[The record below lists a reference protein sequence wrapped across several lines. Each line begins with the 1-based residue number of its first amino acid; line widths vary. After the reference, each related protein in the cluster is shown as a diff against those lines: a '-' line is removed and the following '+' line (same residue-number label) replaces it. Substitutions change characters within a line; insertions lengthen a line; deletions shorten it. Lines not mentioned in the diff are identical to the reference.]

1 MSTPEERL
9 AAAGLTLPAVA
20 TPVAAYTPA
29 LRNGP
34 YVFVSGQLP
43 TVDDKLIHVGKVGAE
58 VTLEQAKEA
67 ARQCALN
74 ALAALQSVVGDL
86 GNVKQ
91 VVKVVGYVA
100 GAPLS
105 SFTSPP
111 AVVNGA
117 SELFAAI
124 FPGPAGVHARTAV
137 GVAVLSQNAPV
148 VIDVQF
154 EA

>member
-9 AAAGLTLPAVA
+9 AEAGHTLPAIA

-58 VTLEQAKEA
+58 VTPEQATEA

-74 ALAALQSVVGDL
+74 ALAALKSAVGDL
-86 GNVKQ
+86 SAVKQ
-91 VVKVVGYVA
+91 VVKVVGYVN
-100 GAPLS
+100 GDP

-111 AVVNGA
+111 AVINGA
-117 SELFAAI
+117 SELFAAA
-124 FPGPAGVHARTAV
+124 FTGAAGIHARSAV
-137 GVAVLSQNAPV
+137 GVAMLSQNAPV

-154 EA
+154 EV